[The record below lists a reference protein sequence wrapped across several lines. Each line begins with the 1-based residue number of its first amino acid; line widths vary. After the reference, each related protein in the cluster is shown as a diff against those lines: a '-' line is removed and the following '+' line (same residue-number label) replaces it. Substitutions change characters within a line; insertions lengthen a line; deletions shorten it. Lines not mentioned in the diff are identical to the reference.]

1 MLWVCGSLILG
12 WVAMGGGSGALAAT
26 IAVAASSL
34 GFERVGNI
42 VCSRFRP
49 VIWSLSMVFAKSNEG
64 VHLSAASR
72 LQVTPSVGHMSE
84 DIRQACSLMYSVA
97 DDDA

>member
-1 MLWVCGSLILG
+1 MGS
-12 WVAMGGGSGALAAT
+12 GSGALAAR
-26 IAVAASSL
+26 VVVSASSR
-34 GFERVGNI
+34 GFKRVGDF

-49 VIWSLSMVFAKSNEG
+49 VTWSLSMVFVKSNEG

-84 DIRQACSLMYSVA
+84 DIRPACSMMYSVV
-97 DDDA
+97 DDGA